1 MFVDAGL
8 GAGGVGSFLF
18 VFGEVEIGHV
28 VLVVFGV
35 SLATGEAVVVRTQNV
50 GGQGYGAF
58 QVGEAVTVWWRLTD
72 ARLLAA

>member
-1 MFVDAGL
+1 MNAGL

-35 SLATGEAVVVRTQNV
+35 SLASLSGALMFFK
-50 GGQGYGAF
+50 GQCFHAHWMCEF
-58 QVGEAVTVWWRLTD
+58 E
-72 ARLLAA
+72 

>member
-1 MFVDAGL
+1 MDAGL

-35 SLATGEAVVVRTQNV
+35 SLASLSRTLMLFK
-50 GGQGYGAF
+50 G
-58 QVGEAVTVWWRLTD
+58 
-72 ARLLAA
+72 